1 MMNQYFLRFM
11 KKPMSWF
18 RRSKDR
24 VITNDIWVGL
34 DSIPNI
40 PKLGRMLGLDEM
52 GLACFLAQHL

>member
-11 KKPMSWF
+11 KKPMSRF
-18 RRSKDR
+18 RRSKDK

-40 PKLGRMLGLDEM
+40 PKLGRMSGLDEM

>member
-18 RRSKDR
+18 RRFKDR
-24 VITNDIWVGL
+24 VTTNDIWVGL